1 MEGRLWED
9 FRHGLILGTQSFVES
24 IRSTY
29 LSEKV
34 HKEIPEQRRVVRSI
48 DKGRLLEQGAKLL
61 ACDVEK
67 LKNVQRL
74 DGKDK
79 ENRDLLVCLL
89 WEKRVKTNEEIGSL
103 FGITYSSVIHMV
115 NDLKSQIGGSKK
127 LKEKYK
133 ILNSQYKM

>member
-34 HKEIPEQRRVVRSI
+34 HKEIPQQRQVVRSI
-48 DKGRLLEQGAKLL
+48 DKGMFLEQGAKLL

-79 ENRDLLVCLL
+79 EKPRSFSLSVM
-89 WEKRVKTNEEIGSL
+89 EK
-103 FGITYSSVIHMV
+103 
-115 NDLKSQIGGSKK
+115 GG
-127 LKEKYK
+127 
-133 ILNSQYKM
+133 QDQ